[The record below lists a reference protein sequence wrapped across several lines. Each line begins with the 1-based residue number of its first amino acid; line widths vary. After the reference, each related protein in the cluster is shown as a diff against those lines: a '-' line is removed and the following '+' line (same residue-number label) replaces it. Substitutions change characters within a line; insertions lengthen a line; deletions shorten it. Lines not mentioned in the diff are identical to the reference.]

1 MKILKGDLLESNC
14 DIIVHQTNC
23 LTLRP
28 HGLAETLFKKY
39 PYANVYT
46 IRKPNKPGQNLC
58 TTQDRDEP
66 GTIKICEPENENKIL
81 FQPIVCNLFGQF
93 SPGKPGK
100 YYNYLREDTK
110 ELREEWFKDGL
121 NKLVK
126 YIELNFK
133 DKKIKTIGFPY
144 QIGCGLAAG
153 DWISYK
159 KMISDFENEL
169 LKIDKDIIVNIYK
182 L

>member
-58 TTQDRDEP
+58 TTQ
-66 GTIKICEPENENKIL
+66 
-81 FQPIVCNLFGQF
+81 
-93 SPGKPGK
+93 
-100 YYNYLREDTK
+100 DTK

-169 LKIDKDIIVNIYK
+169 LKIDKDIIV
-182 L
+182 